1 MSACSMSCCQDE
13 EKAATTALVF
23 MLPDVQFLA
32 GTIPVIDVTDR
43 PVVPEIPRS
52 AKPLSPP
59 PRVSRAIA

>member
-1 MSACSMSCCQDE
+1 MSCCQDE

-32 GTIPVIDVTDR
+32 GAIPVIDVTDR